1 MVAGSLPFDPA
12 RKPLV
17 SGDGR
22 QAITA
27 HRPVYFD
34 GRFFYTPV
42 YARQA
47 LVAGDRFQGP
57 AIITEYSSATI
68 MPPGDTLHVDAL
80 DNLIIEVH

>member
-1 MVAGSLPFDPA
+1 MTAGSLPFDPV
-12 RKPLV
+12 RKPLI

-34 GRFFYTPV
+34 GRFFDTPI
-42 YARQA
+42 YDRQA
-47 LVAGDRFQGP
+47 LVAGDRLRGP
-57 AIITEYSSATI
+57 AIVTEYSSATI
-68 MPPGDTLHVDAL
+68 VPPGDSLHVDVL